1 MNTRVSGWVAGS
13 VLSLACLL
21 SAGAARA
28 DSSGEWKSGKEVY
41 DKVCGYCHDKGVGPA
56 IKGRGAPPAYPVIV
70 RHGRG
75 AMPPFRST
83 EISDEALA
91 KLMVY
96 IK

>member
-1 MNTRVSGWVAGS
+1 MSARVSGWVVGG
-13 VLSLACLL
+13 VWSLACLM

-28 DSSGEWKSGKEVY
+28 DGSGEWKSGKEVY
-41 DKVCGYCHDKGVGPA
+41 DKVCAYCHEKGVGPA
-56 IKGRGAPPAYPVIV
+56 IKGRGAPPAYRVIV

-91 KLMVY
+91 KLMDH